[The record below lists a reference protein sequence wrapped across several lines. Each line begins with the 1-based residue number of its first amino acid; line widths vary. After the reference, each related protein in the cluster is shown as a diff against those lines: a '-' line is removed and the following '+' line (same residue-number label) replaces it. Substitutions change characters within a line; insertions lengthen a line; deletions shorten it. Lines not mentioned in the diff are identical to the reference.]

1 MGFIGSD
8 PLESRRAFDA
18 QMQAIRQKPTD
29 IELVEDI
36 RLPLQSGTIF
46 ARHYHP
52 APNKNCP

>member
-1 MGFIGSD
+1 
-8 PLESRRAFDA
+8 
-18 QMQAIRQKPTD
+18 MQAIRQKPTD